1 MAQTKEGAEKARE
14 TIRKRYGLTAD
25 GKSKLHMAIGSKGG
39 KKSGTG
45 GFWYLKYV
53 KGDTEKIQEIGK
65 RGGRARQ
72 KK

>member
-45 GFWYLKYV
+45 GF
-53 KGDTEKIQEIGK
+53 
-65 RGGRARQ
+65 
-72 KK
+72 